1 MRTVSVKEVSD
12 RKKRQLS
19 ARKRSAALGLTTETR
34 PPAAQAPVTTNQ
46 GLVSESDEIV
56 ISLKSKP
63 LPGEFRTTGL
73 QIRG

>member
-12 RKKRQLS
+12 QKKRQLS
-19 ARKRSAALGLTTETR
+19 ARKPSAALGLTTETR
-34 PPAAQAPVTTNQ
+34 PPAVQAPVTTNQ

>member
-12 RKKRQLS
+12 QKKRQLS
-19 ARKRSAALGLTTETR
+19 ARKPSSALGLTTETR
-34 PPAAQAPVTTNQ
+34 PPAVQAPVTTNQ
-46 GLVSESDEIV
+46 GLVSELDEIV